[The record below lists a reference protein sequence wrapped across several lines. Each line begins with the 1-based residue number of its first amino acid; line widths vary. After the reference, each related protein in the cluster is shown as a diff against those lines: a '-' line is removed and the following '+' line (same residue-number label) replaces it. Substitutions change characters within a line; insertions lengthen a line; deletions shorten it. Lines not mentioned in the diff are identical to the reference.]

1 MITSR
6 QIVDIIRKE
15 KAKTNSAEKLSAY
28 DNIINRIEVIEDV
41 NLHNRYE
48 SFGTQ
53 RDTSKRMTKDELDK
67 IFK

>member
-15 KAKTNSAEKLSAY
+15 KAKTSSAEMLSAY

-41 NLHNRYE
+41 ELHNRYE
-48 SFGTQ
+48 SFGTP
-53 RDTSKRMTKDELDK
+53 RNTAKRMSKDELDK